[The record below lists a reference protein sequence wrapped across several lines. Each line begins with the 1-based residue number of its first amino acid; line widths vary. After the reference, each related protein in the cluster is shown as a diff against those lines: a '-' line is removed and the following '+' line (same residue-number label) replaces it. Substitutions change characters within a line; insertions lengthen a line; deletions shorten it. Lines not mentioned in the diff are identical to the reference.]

1 MTTDLLFEFLIK
13 VFWFEIFFLSFLS
26 NKLIIKFELDADG
39 YLWSGDVRK
48 ILLISESFS
57 EEQVDEM
64 MNAIDSDSLVNYDG
78 KYFYFLI
85 LKKFRN

>member
-64 MNAIDSDSLVNYDG
+64 MNEIDSDSLVNYDG
-78 KYFYFLI
+78 KFFI
-85 LKKFRN
+85 F

>member
-64 MNAIDSDSLVNYDG
+64 MN
-78 KYFYFLI
+78 
-85 LKKFRN
+85 